1 MEADDSGHV
10 EFAVRH
16 GQTKDA
22 SELERLSHLNFDPQ
36 EEQLIKD
43 VAAIAYAAGSDTT
56 VSALL
61 SFFLALI
68 VYPDVQIKAQ
78 AEIDRIIGK
87 DRLPTF
93 EDRNDLPYIDC
104 IVWECLR
111 WNPVTPLGLARK
123 VTEDDEYQGYQIPK
137 NTTIL
142 PNVWALL
149 HEESMY
155 PDPMKFNPDRFEDLG
170 PADLIDGSLG
180 CVLGVG

>member
-1 MEADDSGHV
+1 MS
-10 EFAVRH
+10 
-16 GQTKDA
+16 
-22 SELERLSHLNFDPQ
+22 LLNSW
-36 EEQLIKD
+36 
-43 VAAIAYAAGSDTT
+43 VAANSKSYSPKT

-111 WNPVTPLGLARK
+111 WNPGT
-123 VTEDDEYQGYQIPK
+123 
-137 NTTIL
+137 
-142 PNVWALL
+142 
-149 HEESMY
+149 
-155 PDPMKFNPDRFEDLG
+155 
-170 PADLIDGSLG
+170 
-180 CVLGVG
+180 